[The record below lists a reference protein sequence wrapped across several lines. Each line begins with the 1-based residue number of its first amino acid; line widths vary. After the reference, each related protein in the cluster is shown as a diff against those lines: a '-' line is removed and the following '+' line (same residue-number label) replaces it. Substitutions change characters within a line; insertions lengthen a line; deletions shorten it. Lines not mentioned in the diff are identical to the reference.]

1 LFSAPKNPDG
11 SPANTPPVF
20 QGLKLRIYLRLVTNG
35 NVGQAP
41 RILFVI
47 SLTSFPPADILS
59 SSRQVQPTHRFP
71 DPVPAINHAAKG
83 LPIMAKK
90 TTTARKQ
97 GATRNWVAYL
107 CESLVT
113 SGVMPTWEAATYL
126 TENLFGEKPNPRLLS
141 TINAYEVTSQFLQ
154 RLYHPLVEAAS
165 RDITLPDGAMLHVF
179 TDISLTGKSAVLV
192 VYVSGNNHPH
202 QLLMLDAA
210 KAWELVFTDSEDVNR
225 WAEERYRWV
234 RSALTA
240 VIGKP
245 VRHTVLAEVS

>member
-1 LFSAPKNPDG
+1 
-11 SPANTPPVF
+11 
-20 QGLKLRIYLRLVTNG
+20 
-35 NVGQAP
+35 
-41 RILFVI
+41 
-47 SLTSFPPADILS
+47 
-59 SSRQVQPTHRFP
+59 
-71 DPVPAINHAAKG
+71 
-83 LPIMAKK
+83 MAKK
-90 TTTARKQ
+90 TTAVRKHRV
-97 GATRNWVAYL
+97 TRNWIAYL

-141 TINAYEVTSQFLQ
+141 TTNAYEVTSQFLQ

-165 RDITLPDGAMLHVF
+165 RDIALPDGAMLHVF

-192 VYVSGNNHPH
+192 VYMSGNTHPH

-234 RSALTA
+234 KSALTA

-245 VRHTVLAEVS
+245 TTAAVFAAAS